1 MNSPLMSTYNR
12 INLRFTR
19 GEGGWLWDE
28 QNTAYFDGISGI
40 AVCNL
45 GHSHPA
51 VTQAICQQAGQ
62 LVHTSNLY
70 HIEKQEQL
78 GQALVSASGM
88 DKVFF
93 CNSGTE
99 ANEAAIKLARLYGH
113 NKGIALPTIVVME
126 SSFHGRTMAA
136 LTATDNDKIKVGFG
150 PYLEGFLRVPFNN
163 LEALTE
169 AFANNPN
176 IVAVLAEPVQGE
188 GGVTPATQAWMQ
200 GARALCDQYDA
211 LLMLDEIQTGI
222 GRTGSLFAFQQF
234 GIMPDVMSLAKA
246 LGNGVPIGATLAR
259 GKAAEVFAP
268 GNHGTTF
275 GGNPLACAAGLA
287 VMTELNNNPSLL
299 SNASEMGKMM
309 RQQFS
314 EQLADVSQH
323 IKAIRG
329 MGLMIGIQLDR
340 PCADLVK
347 TAMEKHHLLIN
358 VTRGDTV
365 RLLPPLIMTQAEA
378 DQLVTGV
385 VAVIRDFL
393 ADAN

>member
-1 MNSPLMSTYNR
+1 MNSPLMSTYSR

-70 HIEKQEQL
+70 HIKKQEQL
-78 GQALVSASGM
+78 GQVLVSASGM

-113 NKGIALPTIVVME
+113 HKGIELPTIVVME

-150 PYLEGFLRVPFNN
+150 PYLDGFLRVPFNDLN
-163 LEALTE
+163 ALTQ
-169 AFANNPN
+169 AFAKHSN

-188 GGVTPATQAWMQ
+188 GGVTPATQEWMQ

-211 LLMLDEIQTGI
+211 LFMLDEIQTGI

-287 VMTELNNNPSLL
+287 VMTEFNNNPNLL
-299 SNASEMGKMM
+299 TTASELGQMM
-309 RQQFS
+309 REQFHQ
-314 EQLADVSQH
+314 QLAEVSQH

-347 TAMEKHHLLIN
+347 RAMEKHRLLIN

-365 RLLPPLIMTQAEA
+365 RLLPPLVMTQAEA
-378 DQLVTGV
+378 DQLVRGV
-385 VAVIRDFL
+385 VDVIRDFL
-393 ADAN
+393 ADAA